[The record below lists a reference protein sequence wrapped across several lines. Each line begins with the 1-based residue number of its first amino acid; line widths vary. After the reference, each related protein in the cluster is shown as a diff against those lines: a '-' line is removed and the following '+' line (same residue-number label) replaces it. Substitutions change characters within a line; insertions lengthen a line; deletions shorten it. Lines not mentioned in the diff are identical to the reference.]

1 MADKAE
7 AARVFAAGGE
17 APDARHIDRNLA
29 LELVRV
35 TEAAALAASR
45 LMGRG
50 DEKAADQAAVDA
62 MRRAFD
68 TVAIDGTVVIGE
80 GERDE
85 APMLYIGEK
94 VGSGGMKADIALDPL
109 EGTTIT
115 AKGGNNAL
123 AVVALAEAGN
133 FLNAP
138 DVYMDKIAVGG
149 GLPDDLVDLD
159 ETPQANLKAVA
170 RAKKM
175 EVSDLVVCIL
185 DRPRHAEL
193 IKAVRG
199 AGARIMLISDGDV
212 SGVIAT
218 SQAESGIDMYMGSG
232 GAPEGVLAAAALRC
246 IGGQIQGRLLFRND
260 EERKRAAKW
269 GITDLNRKYS
279 TEEMAK
285 GDVMF
290 AATGVTNGAML
301 RGVRRFGAGATT
313 HSLVMRSKS
322 GTVRYIEAHHN
333 FTRKSWMAV

>member
-1 MADKAE
+1 M
-7 AARVFAAGGE
+7 
-17 APDARHIDRNLA
+17 
-29 LELVRV
+29 RV

-62 MRRAFD
+62 MRRALNSL
-68 TVAIDGTVVIGE
+68 AIEGTVVIGE

-94 VGSGGMKADIALDPL
+94 VGQGGPKVDIALDPL

-115 AKGGNNAL
+115 AKGGQNAL
-123 AVVALAEAGN
+123 AVIAMAEQGG

-149 GLPDDLVDLD
+149 GLPAGVVDLD
-159 ETPQANLKAVA
+159 MKPIENLKNLAKAKGVDVA
-170 RAKKM
+170 
-175 EVSDLVVCIL
+175 DLVVCIL

-193 IKAVRG
+193 IAKVRES
-199 AGARIMLISDGDV
+199 GARIMLISDGDV

-218 SQAESGIDMYMGSG
+218 SRPDSGVDIYMGSG

-260 EERKRAAKW
+260 DEKGRAARL
-269 GITDLNRKYS
+269 GIKDLNRKYGILDL
-279 TEEMAK
+279 AK

-290 AATGVTNGAML
+290 AATGVTDGTML
-301 RGVRRFGAGATT
+301 KGIRRFPGGAST
-313 HSLVMRSKS
+313 HSIIMRSKT
-322 GTVRYIEAHHN
+322 GTVRLVEATHN
-333 FTRKSWMAV
+333 YKVKPGL

>member
-1 MADKAE
+1 LPSPTA
-7 AARVFAAGGE
+7 
-17 APDARHIDRNLA
+17 ISLDRNLA
-29 LELVRV
+29 MEVVRV

-50 DEKAADQAAVDA
+50 DEKAADQAAVDH
-62 MRRAFD
+62 MRRALNSL
-68 TVAIDGTVVIGE
+68 AIDGTVVIGE

-94 VGSGGMKADIALDPL
+94 VGQGGIKVDIALDPL

-115 AKGGNNAL
+115 AKGGPNAL
-123 AVVALAEAGN
+123 AVIAMAEQGG

-149 GLPDDLVDLD
+149 GLPADLVDLD
-159 ETPQANLKAVA
+159 ATPEANLKAL
-170 RAKKM
+170 AKAKGLD
-175 EVSDLVVCIL
+175 VSDIVACIL
-185 DRPRHAEL
+185 DRPRHTEL
-193 IKAVRG
+193 IAKVRE

-218 SQAESGIDMYMGSG
+218 SRPESGVDIYMGSG

-260 EERKRAAKW
+260 DERGRAKRL
-269 GITDLNRKYS
+269 GITDLNRKYGLLDL
-279 TEEMAK
+279 AK

-290 AATGVTNGAML
+290 AATGVTDSTML
-301 RGVRRFGAGATT
+301 KGVRRFQNGAST
-313 HSLVMRSKS
+313 HSIIMRSKT
-322 GTVRYIEAHHN
+322 GTVRTIEATHN
-333 FTRKSWMAV
+333 YAVKPGP

>member
-1 MADKAE
+1 MSIMAE
-7 AARVFAAGGE
+7 PTVL
-17 APDARHIDRNLA
+17 DRNLA
-29 LELVRV
+29 LEMGRV

-62 MRRAFD
+62 MRRALNGI
-68 TVAIDGTVVIGE
+68 AIRGTVVIGE

-94 VGSGGMKADIALDPL
+94 VGTGQGPEVDIALDPL

-115 AKGGNNAL
+115 AKGGPNAL
-123 AVVALAEAGN
+123 AVVAVAEKGG

-149 GLPDDLVDLD
+149 GLPDGVVDLD
-159 ETPQANLKAVA
+159 NEPAVNLRNLAKA
-170 RAKKM
+170 KNM
-175 EVSDLVVCIL
+175 DVSDMVVCIL
-185 DRPRHAEL
+185 DRPRHTDL
-193 IKAVRG
+193 IAKVRA

-218 SQAESGIDMYMGSG
+218 SQPRSGVDIYMGSG

-246 IGGQIQGRLLFRND
+246 IGGQMQGRLLFRND
-260 EERKRAAKW
+260 DERGRANRMGVK
-269 GITDLNRKYS
+269 DLNRKYS
-279 TEEMAK
+279 MLDMAR

-290 AATGVTNGAML
+290 AATGVTDGAML
-301 RGVRRFGAGATT
+301 RGVRRFENGGETQ
-313 HSLVMRSKS
+313 SIVMRSKT
-322 GTVRYIEAHHN
+322 GTVRLISTTHN
-333 FTRKSWMAV
+333 FQRKSGFVVEPMTR

>member
-1 MADKAE
+1 MATE
-7 AARVFAAGGE
+7 AKM
-17 APDARHIDRNLA
+17 DRNLA
-29 LELVRV
+29 LEAVRV
-35 TEAAALAASR
+35 TEAAALAASK

-50 DEKAADQAAVDA
+50 DEKMADQAAVDA
-62 MRRAFD
+62 MRTSLNALG
-68 TVAIDGTVVIGE
+68 IDGTVVIGE

-94 VGSGGMKADIALDPL
+94 VGTGGPKIDIALDPL

-115 AKGGNNAL
+115 AKGLPNAL
-123 AVVALAEAGN
+123 AVMAMAEDGG

-149 GLPDDLVDLD
+149 GLPEGIVDLD
-159 ETPQANLKAVA
+159 KTPAQNLADLA
-170 RAKKM
+170 RAKKID
-175 EVSDLVVCIL
+175 VPNLVVCIL

-193 IKAVRG
+193 IAKVRE
-199 AGARIMLISDGDV
+199 AGARIVLIGDGDV

-218 SQAESGIDMYMGSG
+218 STGDSGIDIYMGSG

-260 EERKRAAKW
+260 DEKARAKKW

-279 TEEMAK
+279 MGEMAK

-290 AATGVTNGAML
+290 AATGVTNGSML
-301 RGVRRFGAGATT
+301 KGVRRFGNGAET
-313 HSLVMRSKS
+313 HSIIMRSKT
-322 GTVRYIEAHHN
+322 GTVRWISAHHN
-333 FTRKSWMAV
+333 FSIKTGLPSWA

>member
-1 MADKAE
+1 ME
-7 AARVFAAGGE
+7 V
-17 APDARHIDRNLA
+17 
-29 LELVRV
+29 VRV

-50 DEKAADQAAVDA
+50 DEKAADQAAVDH
-62 MRRAFD
+62 MRRALNSL
-68 TVAIDGTVVIGE
+68 AIEGTVVIGE

-85 APMLYIGEK
+85 APMLFIGEK
-94 VGSGGMKADIALDPL
+94 VGQGGIKVDIALDPL

-115 AKGGNNAL
+115 AKGGPNAL
-123 AVVALAEAGN
+123 AVIAMAEQGG

-149 GLPDDLVDLD
+149 GLPADLVDLD
-159 ETPQANLKAVA
+159 ATPEANLKAVA
-170 RAKKM
+170 KAKGLD
-175 EVSDLVVCIL
+175 VSDIVACIL
-185 DRPRHAEL
+185 DRPRHTEL
-193 IKAVRG
+193 IAKVRE

-218 SQAESGIDMYMGSG
+218 SRPESGVDIYMGSG

-260 EERKRAAKW
+260 DERGRAKRL

-279 TEEMAK
+279 MLDLAK

-290 AATGVTNGAML
+290 AATGVTDGTML
-301 RGVRRFGAGATT
+301 KGVRR
-313 HSLVMRSKS
+313 
-322 GTVRYIEAHHN
+322 
-333 FTRKSWMAV
+333 